1 MNVRAGRTAIE
12 KLAAGHTVGWTA
24 PQPPRAGDFVTL
36 RPKHV
41 MTHDNTSAVIPK
53 FRSIAGGDASVLDP
67 SQPVF
72 AIDHDIQN
80 HSPDN
85 LGKYAKIRAFAE
97 RQGIR
102 YFPPGR
108 GIAHQVMIEEG
119 FVTPGSLVVGSDSH
133 SNMYGGVAA
142 LGTPVVRTDAAALW
156 ATGTMWWT
164 IPPQVRVTLR
174 GSLRPGITGKD
185 VILTLCA
192 RFSRG
197 EVLNAAVEF
206 AGDGVAS
213 LTVDDRLTIANMTT
227 EWGALVGI
235 FPFDASLRQWLDAR
249 ADLFA
254 HRAAPAFSRSD
265 VARWWGERHELHSDT
280 DAVFVR
286 ELELDLDTVSPH
298 VCGPNSITR
307 GVSASELAHGQI
319 RIDKAY
325 LMSCVN
331 GRLPDLEA
339 AAAVFADGRRV
350 APHVKFYLAAA
361 SSDVQRAAEQNGT
374 WQRLID
380 AGAIVLPSGCGAC
393 IGLGAG
399 TLEAGEVGISTTNR
413 NFEGRMGSTDA
424 ACYLASPRIV
434 AESAVRGFIASG
446 GDDAIAVRAT
456 CSERATTTATPAP
469 QEIIEGFPSQVSGR
483 SLVVTAD
490 DLNTDG
496 IYGKDVTYR
505 DDLSIEQQAEHAMRN
520 YDPSFRSLV
529 RSGDILI
536 AGRNFGCGS
545 SREQAATAL
554 IGCGIRFIIAASVSQ
569 TYQRN
574 AYNNGLVVIECP
586 ALVDALRSS
595 LSDPTS
601 RTTVGPELHIDFT
614 TSSIQLAGRNFMF
627 APLNETAQRLI
638 VTGGLERLTRSMLT
652 ERSQSDRSLRPSPDA
667 RGTSPSDSGSLE
679 TRSLVQGVSA

>member
-1 MNVRAGRTAIE
+1 MNGRTAIE
-12 KLAAGHTVGWTA
+12 KLAARHAIGWTSD
-24 PQPPRAGDFVTL
+24 QPPRAGDFVTL
-36 RPKHV
+36 RPRHV

-53 FRSIAGGDASVLDP
+53 FRAIAGADASVLDP
-67 SQPVF
+67 TQPVF

-80 HSPDN
+80 HSPEN

-102 YFPPGR
+102 FFPPGR

-174 GSLRPGITGKD
+174 GSLRPGVTGKD
-185 VILTLCA
+185 VILTLCSH
-192 RFSRG
+192 FSSA
-197 EVLNAAVEF
+197 EVLNTAVEF
-206 AGDGVAS
+206 AGDGIAS
-213 LTVDDRLTIANMTT
+213 LTIDDRLTIANMTT
-227 EWGALVGI
+227 EWGALVGF

-249 ADLFA
+249 TDLLS
-254 HRAAPAFSRSD
+254 HAATPAITRSD
-265 VARWWGERHELHSDT
+265 IARWWAERHHLET
-280 DAVFVR
+280 DPDATFVR
-286 ELELDLDTVSPH
+286 EIELDLDTVSPH

-307 GVSASELAHGQI
+307 GVPASELAREQI

-339 AAAVFADGRRV
+339 AAAVFAGSRRV

-399 TLEAGEVGISTTNR
+399 TLEPGEVGISATNR

-434 AESAVRGFIASG
+434 AESAVRGFIASSH
-446 GDDAIAVRAT
+446 DEAIAVRAT
-456 CSERATTTATPAP
+456 CTERHTTAATPAP
-469 QEIIEGFPSQVSGR
+469 QQIIDGFPRQISGR
-483 SLVVTAD
+483 SIVVTAD

-505 DDLSIEQQAEHAMRN
+505 DDLSIAQQAEHAMRN
-520 YDPSFRSLV
+520 YDPAFRSLV
-529 RSGDILI
+529 QPGDILI

-554 IGCGIRFIIAASVSQ
+554 LGCGIRFIVAASVSQ

-574 AYNNGLVVIECP
+574 AFNNGLVVIECP
-586 ALVDALRSS
+586 ALVDTMRGPIRDSDLR
-595 LSDPTS
+595 TA
-601 RTTVGPELHIDFT
+601 VGSPLRIDFV
-614 TSSIQLAGRNFMF
+614 TSTIQLTDRAFTF

-638 VTGGLERLTRSMLT
+638 VAGGLESLTRSMLA
-652 ERSQSDRSLRPSPDA
+652 ERTQSNGSVRTTLESQVASRSDA
-667 RGTSPSDSGSLE
+667 RPLAE
-679 TRSLVQGVSA
+679 GVSA

>member
-1 MNVRAGRTAIE
+1 MNGRTAIE
-12 KLAAGHTVGWTA
+12 KIAARHAVGWTA
-24 PQPPRAGDFVTL
+24 EQPPRAGDFVTL
-36 RPKHV
+36 RPRHV

-53 FRSIAGGDASVLDP
+53 FRSIAGADASVLDP
-67 SQPVF
+67 TQPVF

-80 HSPDN
+80 HSAEN

-102 YFPPGR
+102 FFPPGR

-142 LGTPVVRTDAAALW
+142 LGTPVVRTDAASLW

-164 IPPQVRVTLR
+164 IPPQVRVTLK
-174 GSLRPGITGKD
+174 GSLRPGVTGKD
-185 VILTLCA
+185 VILTLCSH
-192 RFSRG
+192 FSNG
-197 EVLNAAVEF
+197 EVLNTAVEF
-206 AGDGVAS
+206 AGDGIAS
-213 LTVDDRLTIANMTT
+213 LTIDDRLTIANMTT
-227 EWGALVGI
+227 EWGALVGF

-249 ADLFA
+249 ADLFS
-254 HRAAPAFSRSD
+254 HTTTPAFTRSD
-265 VARWWGERHELHSDT
+265 VSRWWNAHHELET
-280 DAVFVR
+280 DPDATFVR
-286 ELELDLDTVSPH
+286 EIELDLDTVSPH

-307 GVSASELAHGQI
+307 GVPASQLARQEI

-339 AAAVFADGRRV
+339 AAAVFAGGRRV

-399 TLEAGEVGISTTNR
+399 TLEAGEVGISATNR
-413 NFEGRMGSTDA
+413 NFEGRMGSTEA

-434 AESAVRGFIASG
+434 AESAVRGFIASS
-446 GDDAIAVRAT
+446 GDGAIAVHAT
-456 CSERATTTATPAP
+456 CTERSTTAAAPTP
-469 QEIIEGFPSQVSGR
+469 QQIINGFPRQISGR

-529 RSGDILI
+529 RSGDVVV

-554 IGCGIRFIIAASVSQ
+554 LGCGIRFIVAASVSQ

-574 AYNNGLVVIECP
+574 AFNNGLVVIECP
-586 ALVDALRSS
+586 ELVDALRAP
-595 LSDPTS
+595 LSDS
-601 RTTVGPELHIDFT
+601 SARTAIGPSLRIDFV
-614 TSSIQLAGRNFMF
+614 TSTIQLADRIFTF

-638 VTGGLERLTRSMLT
+638 VAGGLESLTRFMLA
-652 ERSQSDRSLRPSPDA
+652 DRAPSNGSLRPTLEAQVASRSDA
-667 RGTSPSDSGSLE
+667 RPLAE
-679 TRSLVQGVSA
+679 GVSA

>member
-1 MNVRAGRTAIE
+1 MNGRTAIE
-12 KLAAGHTVGWTA
+12 KLAARHAIGWTA
-24 PQPPRAGDFVTL
+24 EQPPRAGDFVTL

-53 FRSIAGGDASVLDP
+53 FRAIAGADASVLDP
-67 SQPVF
+67 TQPVF

-80 HSPDN
+80 HSAEN

-102 YFPPGR
+102 FFPPGR

-174 GSLRPGITGKD
+174 GSLRPGVTGKD
-185 VILTLCA
+185 VILTLCSHF
-192 RFSRG
+192 RSG

-206 AGDGVAS
+206 AGEGVAS
-213 LTVDDRLTIANMTT
+213 ITIDDRLTIANMTT
-227 EWGALVGI
+227 EWGALAGI
-235 FPFDASLRQWLDAR
+235 FPFDASLRQWLDDR
-249 ADLFA
+249 ADLLA
-254 HRAAPAFSRSD
+254 HAATPAFTRSD
-265 VARWWGERHELHSDT
+265 VARWWNERHEFESDT
-280 DAVFVR
+280 GATFVR
-286 ELELDLDTVSPH
+286 EIELDLDTVSPH

-307 GVSASELAHGQI
+307 GVPASELARKQI

-339 AAAVFADGRRV
+339 AAAVFAGGRRV

-399 TLEAGEVGISTTNR
+399 TLEAGEVGISATNR

-434 AESAVRGFIASG
+434 AESAVRGFIASSG
-446 GDDAIAVRAT
+446 ADAVAVRAT
-456 CSERATTTATPAP
+456 CTERRTTAATPTP
-469 QEIIEGFPSQVSGR
+469 QQIIDGFPRQISGR

-505 DDLSIEQQAEHAMRN
+505 DDLSIAQQAEHAMRN
-520 YDPSFRSLV
+520 YDPAFRALV
-529 RSGDILI
+529 RSGDVVV

-545 SREQAATAL
+545 SREQAATTL
-554 IGCGIRFIIAASVSQ
+554 LGCGIRFIIAASVSQ

-574 AYNNGLVVIECP
+574 AFNNGLIVIECP
-586 ALVDALRSS
+586 AVVEELRASLRSS
-595 LSDPTS
+595 AAA
-601 RTTVGPELHIDFT
+601 RTAPGPMIRIAFT
-614 TSSIQLAGRNFMF
+614 TSTIDVADRVFTF

-638 VTGGLERLTRSMLT
+638 VAGGLESLTRSVLA
-652 ERSQSDRSLRPSPDA
+652 ERPRADRPALPTFEARPLA
-667 RGTSPSDSGSLE
+667 E
-679 TRSLVQGVSA
+679 GVSA

>member
-1 MNVRAGRTAIE
+1 MNGRTAIE
-12 KLAAGHTVGWTA
+12 KLAARHAIGWTA
-24 PQPPRAGDFVTL
+24 DQPPRAGDFVTL

-53 FRSIAGGDASVLDP
+53 FRSIAGADASVLDP
-67 SQPVF
+67 TQPVF

-80 HSPDN
+80 HSPEN

-102 YFPPGR
+102 FFPPGR

-156 ATGTMWWT
+156 ATGTSWWT

-174 GSLRPGITGKD
+174 GSLRPGVTGKD
-185 VILTLCA
+185 VILTLCSH
-192 RFSRG
+192 FSNA
-197 EVLNAAVEF
+197 EVLNTAVEF

-213 LTVDDRLTIANMTT
+213 LTIDDRLTIANMTT
-227 EWGALVGI
+227 EWGALVGF
-235 FPFDASLRQWLDAR
+235 FPFDASLRQWLEAR
-249 ADLFA
+249 ADLFV
-254 HRAAPAFSRSD
+254 HRAASAFTRAD
-265 VARWWGERHELHSDT
+265 VARWWTERHELET
-280 DAVFVR
+280 DPSATFVR
-286 ELELDLDTVSPH
+286 EIELDLDTVSPH
-298 VCGPNSITR
+298 VCGPNSITH
-307 GVSASELAHGQI
+307 GVPASELARQAI

-339 AAAVFADGRRV
+339 AAAVFAGGRRV

-399 TLEAGEVGISTTNR
+399 TLEAGEVGISATNR

-434 AESAVRGFIASG
+434 AESAVRGFIASSS
-446 GDDAIAVRAT
+446 DDAIAVRAT
-456 CSERATTTATPAP
+456 CTERRTTAATPTP
-469 QEIIEGFPSQVSGR
+469 QQIIDGFPRQIAGR
-483 SLVVTAD
+483 SLVLAAD

-529 RSGDILI
+529 RSGDVLV

-554 IGCGIRFIIAASVSQ
+554 LGCGIRFIVAASVSQ

-574 AYNNGLVVIECP
+574 AFNNGLVVIECP
-586 ALVDALRSS
+586 LLVDTLRAPLRDSS
-595 LSDPTS
+595 A
-601 RTTVGPELHIDFT
+601 RTAIGPSLRIDFV
-614 TSSIQLAGRNFMF
+614 TSTIQLADRAFTF

-638 VTGGLERLTRSMLT
+638 VAGGLESLTRSMLA
-652 ERSQSDRSLRPSPDA
+652 ERAQSNGSVRPSLEAQVASRSDA
-667 RGTSPSDSGSLE
+667 RPLAE
-679 TRSLVQGVSA
+679 GVSA

>member
-1 MNVRAGRTAIE
+1 MNGRTAIE
-12 KLAAGHTVGWTA
+12 KIAARHAVNWTA

-36 RPKHV
+36 RPRHV

-53 FRSIAGGDASVLDP
+53 FRSIAGADASVLDP
-67 SQPVF
+67 NQPVF

-80 HSPDN
+80 HSPEN

-102 YFPPGR
+102 FFPPGR

-133 SNMYGGVAA
+133 SNMYGGVGA

-174 GSLRPGITGKD
+174 GTLRPGVTGKD
-185 VILTLCA
+185 VILTLCST
-192 RFSRG
+192 FSNA
-197 EVLNAAVEF
+197 EVLNTAVEF

-213 LTVDDRLTIANMTT
+213 LTIDDRLTIANMTT
-227 EWGALVGI
+227 EWGALVGR
-235 FPFDASLRQWLDAR
+235 FPFDETLRDWLLRR
-249 ADLFA
+249 ADGMA
-254 HRAAPAFSRSD
+254 SQHNPAFTRDD
-265 VARWWGERHELHSDT
+265 VARWWREREDFTSDP
-280 DAVFVR
+280 DAHFVR
-286 ELELDLDTVSPH
+286 TVELDLATVAPH

-307 GVSASELAHGQI
+307 GVPASAIAREQI

-339 AAAVFADGRRV
+339 AAAVFTNGRRV
-350 APHVKFYLAAA
+350 APHVRFYLAAA

-374 WQRLID
+374 WQRLLD

-399 TLEAGEVGISTTNR
+399 TLEPGEVGISATNR

-424 ACYLASPRIV
+424 ACYLASPRVV
-434 AESAVRGFIASG
+434 AESAARGFIASENP
-446 GDDAIAVRAT
+446 DAVDVRAT
-456 CSERATTTATPAP
+456 CVEHPSATSAP
-469 QEIIEGFPSQVSGR
+469 SPQCIIDGFPRSITGR
-483 SLVVTAD
+483 SLFVTAD

-520 YDPSFRSLV
+520 YDPSFRTLV
-529 RSGDILI
+529 RPGDILV

-554 IGCGIRFIIAASVSQ
+554 LGCGIRFIIAASVSQ

-574 AYNNGLVVIECP
+574 AFNNGLVVLECP
-586 ALVDALRSS
+586 ALVAALRASHASS
-595 LSDPTS
+595 ARTVAGPT
-601 RTTVGPELHIDFT
+601 LHLDFT
-614 TSSIQLAGRNFMF
+614 TSTATLGADRFTF
-627 APLNETAQRLI
+627 APLNETAQRLV
-638 VTGGLERLTRSMLT
+638 VTGGLENLTRSIVRT
-652 ERSQSDRSLRPSPDA
+652 SVADPSASGAAAEHRPTPIAIASPV
-667 RGTSPSDSGSLE
+667 P
-679 TRSLVQGVSA
+679 QGALL